1 MSKLPDDL
9 KYTASHEWVQLLDDG
24 TARIGIT
31 DHAQNALGDMVYIE
45 LPEVGAT
52 HQAEQECAVVESVK
66 SASDLYCPVSGEIV
80 EINKALNDSPETVN
94 TDPYGD
100 GWIFRVKPNDV
111 EDIGQLLDAEAYSA
125 KISEEE

>member
-31 DHAQNALGDMVYIE
+31 DHAQNALGDLVYIE

-80 EINKALNDSPETVN
+80 EINKALNDSPETAN